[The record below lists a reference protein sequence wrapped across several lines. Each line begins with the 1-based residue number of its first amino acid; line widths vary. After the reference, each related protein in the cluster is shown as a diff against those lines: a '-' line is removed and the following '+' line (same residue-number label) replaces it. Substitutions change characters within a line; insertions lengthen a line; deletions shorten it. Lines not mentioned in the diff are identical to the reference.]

1 MIQSDAC
8 PLALIEATFGLKN
21 DHAMNS
27 GTTESAAAMNDI
39 TAKFVALKIKPLL
52 KLMNAEAN
60 PTSRSFV
67 PCVRERSRG
76 ES

>member
-1 MIQSDAC
+1 M
-8 PLALIEATFGLKN
+8 EATFGLKN
-21 DHAMNS
+21 DQAMKR

-52 KLMNAEAN
+52 KLMNAEAS